1 MDLYTKKIIELAAKI
16 PFSERL
22 LNPDVSTTKR
32 TPICSSRITID
43 ITLSTGKISKFGQ
56 KINACALGQAS
67 TTIVTRK
74 IIGRS
79 KVEIE
84 ELLVAVENMLTTNGP
99 IPKSPFSDYKALS
112 PAKDYKNRH
121 ASILLPFEA
130 TLAAFQKIEE
140 KK

>member
-1 MDLYTKKIIELAAKI
+1 MDLYTKKIVELAAKI

-32 TPICSSRITID
+32 TPICGSRITID
-43 ITLSTGKISKFGQ
+43 MNISNGKISKFGQ

-67 TTIVTRK
+67 ATIVTRK

-79 KVEIE
+79 RAEVK
-84 ELLVAVENMLTTNGP
+84 ELLIAVEKMLTSNGP

-121 ASILLPFEA
+121 PSIMLILHTIIDGFDKFDEN
-130 TLAAFQKIEE
+130 
-140 KK
+140 

>member
-1 MDLYTKKIIELAAKI
+1 MDLYTKKIVELAAKI

-22 LNPDVSTTKR
+22 LNPDVSSTKR
-32 TPICSSRITID
+32 TPICGSRITID
-43 ITLSTGKISKFGQ
+43 MNISNGKISKFGQ

-84 ELLVAVENMLTTNGP
+84 ELLVAVENMLTSNGP

-121 ASILLPFEA
+121 ASIMLILHTIIDGFEK
-130 TLAAFQKIEE
+130 FGEN
-140 KK
+140 